1 MVPVRL
7 RRIMSSRV
15 ADWVVRSVVVVSVLA
30 SGILWSQLENLTG
43 CVAEYNNANNVRAVI
58 LTQATEDERAAER
71 RADDAQ
77 AALFL
82 SPIVSKPTAQRTPAE
97 RAELYRLFR
106 TYQLALS
113 HQRTERADADDARR
127 IHPIPDPPRE
137 VCG

>member
-15 ADWVVRSVVVVSVLA
+15 TDWAVRVAVIVSVFV
-30 SGILWSQLENLTG
+30 SGFAAWQLQNLTR
-43 CVAEYNNANNVRAVI
+43 CVADYNDANNERVVA
-58 LTQATEDERAAER
+58 LTAATDDERAAER

-77 AALFL
+77 GALFL
-82 SPIVSKPTAQRTPAE
+82 SPIVSIPTAQRTPVQQ
-97 RAELYRLFR
+97 AELYRLFR
-106 TYQLALS
+106 TYQLALA